1 MSRPDFLAFELDEDE
16 DHHRES
22 IPEELLEQL
31 SLAEDAARLTLIGLS
46 DIDETLDLTSPRG
59 LVILL
64 LAKSAK
70 GVRFA
75 ALGIQLGYY
84 SGSSAV
90 LRSALETVEL
100 AALFDSDPSEVAVW
114 LRNELST
121 PPPEGIEEY
130 RKSQSR
136 AARNVLVDVDKEDN
150 PKALRKGLYQYHT
163 VASKQIHPTLVGI
176 VEEFGVEIKDLI
188 PPALAEIFSTQGED
202 GNQAL
207 ELYKLLS
214 KGDPDSLPTPR
225 EDERERT
232 LFYLYGRYDEP
243 TISDLTVLAFYI
255 GHQLLELT
263 QSVVSKLGSHQKF
276 RKDLREWHKLA
287 GFNPK

>member
-16 DHHRES
+16 DHHRAS

-31 SLAEDAARLTLIGLS
+31 SLAEDAARLTLNGLS

-130 RKSQSR
+130 RKSQSK
-136 AARNVLVDVDKEDN
+136 AARNALVDKEDN
-150 PKALRKGLYQYHT
+150 PKALRNGLYQYHT
-163 VASKQIHPTLVGI
+163 EASKQIHPTLVGI

-188 PPALAEIFSTQGED
+188 PPALKEIFLTRGED

-207 ELYKLLS
+207 ELYALLS
-214 KGDPDSLPTPR
+214 KRDPDSLPELR
-225 EDERERT
+225 NDERERT
-232 LFYLYGRYDEP
+232 MFYLFGRYDEP
-243 TISDLTVLAFYI
+243 TISDSAVLAFFI
-255 GHQLLELT
+255 GQQLLNLT
-263 QSVVSKLGSHQKF
+263 ERMVSKLDSHRKF
-276 RKDLREWHKLA
+276 RKDFREWHKLA
-287 GFNPK
+287 GLIPK